1 MYALIYDEQ
10 DPSQPLREVLSVH
23 KSRETAERALKQRMN
38 RLGKR
43 VWECNARVVWIDKR
57 VRPKDLVA
65 PKDFATWRPGEKT
78 PVGERYTDSD

>member
-1 MYALIYDEQ
+1 MSALIYDEQ

-23 KSRETAERALKQRMN
+23 KSRETAEKALKQRMK

-43 VWECNARVVWIDKR
+43 VWECHARVVWIDKR
-57 VRPKDLVA
+57 IRPKDLVA

>member
-10 DPSQPLREVLSVH
+10 DPSQPLKEVLSVH
-23 KSRETAERALKQRMN
+23 KSRETAERALKQRMK
-38 RLGKR
+38 RLGRR